1 MDAAQKFFKGLFFR
15 GLFVFIPVHIGQA
28 PEKGLISHI
37 LCHLQI
43 AFTVFS
49 LRGAVVPLHF
59 LSSGLFIEGF
69 QIGQLLL
76 EGFFA
81 GNF

>member
-37 LCHLQI
+37 LCHLQVVF
-43 AFTVFS
+43 AVFS
-49 LRGAVVPLHF
+49 LRRTVVSLHF
-59 LSSGLFIEGF
+59 LASGLLIEGF
-69 QIGQLLL
+69 
-76 EGFFA
+76 
-81 GNF
+81 